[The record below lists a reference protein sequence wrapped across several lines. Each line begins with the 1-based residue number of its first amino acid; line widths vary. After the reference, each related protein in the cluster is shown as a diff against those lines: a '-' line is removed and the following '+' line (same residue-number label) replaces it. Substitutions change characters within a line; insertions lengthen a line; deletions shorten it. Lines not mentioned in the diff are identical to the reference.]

1 MWDKLNRLIPPHW
14 LESDRDVKVNW
25 HICLGKMCRCETAL
39 CCWFFQSEW
48 AFSGGRNKPLPFVMQ
63 AMQLFQNTNIILSQ
77 SRRGRLRVWV
87 APLVS
92 AEVGYTVK
100 TSGSRSHREGA
111 QGGQEEF
118 GCYRSS
124 SAPHAANQLPGV
136 SSAAAGVVLE
146 PERSR
151 ILCVKPARRTR
162 QRCHDGQSSV
172 RKVRRINSFSK
183 RIPCVL
189 RNRMAAMNYYSI

>member
-1 MWDKLNRLIPPHW
+1 MWNKLNSSWFPRIDWSPTEIIKWSGTFALERCADVRRLC
-14 LESDRDVKVNW
+14 V
-25 HICLGKMCRCETAL
+25 G
-39 CCWFFQSEW
+39 
-48 AFSGGRNKPLPFVMQ
+48 FSSLRGRFLGGRNKPFPFVMQ
-63 AMQLFQNTNIILSQ
+63 AMQLFQNTNIISSP

-92 AEVGYTVK
+92 AEVGCTVK
-100 TSGSRSHREGA
+100 TSGSRSHWEGA

-124 SAPHAANQLPGV
+124 SAPHAANQLAGV
-136 SSAAAGVVLE
+136 SSASAGVVLE

-151 ILCVKPARRTR
+151 ILCVKPARQTR
-162 QRCHDGQSSV
+162 QRCHDGHSSV
-172 RKVRRINSFSK
+172 RKVRRMISFSK

-189 RNRMAAMNYYSI
+189 HNRMAAVNYYSI